1 MGLTLES
8 NRKVD
13 ANDFAFRGSLSFECS
28 QATLRST
35 VLEKFRTQIHKRI
48 SRRIDE
54 LKWLGAIRA
63 SLGMWSVKGAR
74 RLLPSR

>member
-8 NRKVD
+8 FGKVD
-13 ANDFAFRGSLSFECS
+13 TNDFAFRGSHAFKCS

-54 LKWLGAIRA
+54 LKWLRAIRA
-63 SLGMWSVKGAR
+63 SLGMWYVEGAR
-74 RLLPSR
+74 RRLPSR